1 MHHPHYYRVL
11 ILATVTPI
19 PNPHTLPNQN
29 GKRAIHTHLTPRHC
43 LRRTDSLPLH
53 RLNKRLQ
60 RQRGRIKRHLMPSAK
75 HPHPAQIPLRLER
88 PSRGAI
94 DRV

>member
-11 ILATVTPI
+11 IPATVTPI
-19 PNPHTLPNQN
+19 PFPTKTEKERYTHIYPPH
-29 GKRAIHTHLTPRHC
+29 HC

-53 RLNKRLQ
+53 RLNKCLQ